1 MESRK
6 NIMLIDGSFDPES
19 AKDILVSLLQ
29 NKVHFHT
36 VKSLSFWERTGVKD
50 VESIMRL
57 EQLKL
62 DRELVLKLMQ
72 EAELEGKKVVI
83 KSTIE
88 IDFKS

>member
-1 MESRK
+1 
-6 NIMLIDGSFDPES
+6 
-19 AKDILVSLLQ
+19 
-29 NKVHFHT
+29 
-36 VKSLSFWERTGVKD
+36 
-50 VESIMRL
+50 MRL

>member
-1 MESRK
+1 
-6 NIMLIDGSFDPES
+6 L
-19 AKDILVSLLQ
+19 
-29 NKVHFHT
+29 
-36 VKSLSFWERTGVKD
+36 KSLSFWERTGVKD

-57 EQLKL
+57 EQLNL

>member
-1 MESRK
+1 
-6 NIMLIDGSFDPES
+6 
-19 AKDILVSLLQ
+19 
-29 NKVHFHT
+29 

-57 EQLKL
+57 EQLNL